1 MNSLS
6 SKKMDV
12 VGKSICILLFTLAAV
27 AGASAQST
35 CASGC
40 MPILGQVAIPPNC
53 QGCYPSYLL
62 TMNPALNLI
71 YVSGQFASQ
80 QYVSV
85 VDGSTCPTSANGS
98 CTFSIPAPLIHI
110 GSAIGVD
117 LKNDNYWA
125 PEVYSQ
131 DVMIYDGS
139 TNMQINKVPITSSSF
154 NLCPGE
160 AAFNGKSRIMWV
172 GAQCGGGNDPVFA
185 VDADTFKIVNG
196 PMGSGSG
203 GILSTIAVN
212 TTTGKLYVEFEN
224 PNTRVYGSEEV
235 NPKTY
240 LVTPTSF
247 GGNVYAINPISNL
260 IYAVYPFG
268 GTDLQIVNGSTE
280 KVLQTRALGYTPTFI
295 ADNNALHHLY
305 FANPTT
311 NSIEV
316 RNDTS
321 GELIP
326 SPSTFPLP
334 ADATF
339 TNGAAVDSVRG
350 RLYVTLLIGTTY
362 YVYAFE
368 DLSTARS
375 CQDSG
380 TVCGVGVG
388 IR

>member
-1 MNSLS
+1 
-6 SKKMDV
+6 MDLV
-12 VGKSICILLFTLAAV
+12 RKSICILLFSLAAV

-35 CASGC
+35 CAKGC
-40 MPILGQVAIPPNC
+40 MPLVGQVAIPPNC
-53 QGCYPSYLL
+53 QGCYPSTLL

-71 YVSGQFASQ
+71 YVSGGFTSQ

-98 CTFSIPAPLIHI
+98 CTFSIQPLVHI

-185 VDADTFKIVNG
+185 IDADTFKIVKG
-196 PMGSGSG
+196 PIGSG
-203 GILSTIAVN
+203 GIMSTVAVN
-212 TTTGKLYVEFEN
+212 PTTGRLYVEFEN
-224 PNTRVYGSEEV
+224 PNTGVYGSEEV

-247 GGNVYAINPISNL
+247 GGNVYAINPVSNL

-280 KVLQTRALGYTPTFI
+280 KVLQTIALGYTPTFI

-305 FANPTT
+305 LGNPTT

-321 GELIP
+321 GLLIP
-326 SPSTFPLP
+326 QPSTSSFPLP
-334 ADATF
+334 AGATF
-339 TNGAAVDSVRG
+339 TQGAAVDSVRG

-362 YVYAFE
+362 NVYAFE
-368 DLSTARS
+368 DLSTARI
-375 CQDSG
+375 CQDLG

>member
-12 VGKSICILLFTLAAV
+12 VGKSICILLFSLATV

-35 CASGC
+35 CANGC

-53 QGCYPSYLL
+53 QGCYPSFYL

-71 YVSGQFASQ
+71 YVSGGFTSQ

-85 VDGSTCPTSANGS
+85 VDGSTCPMSANGS
-98 CTFSIPAPLIHI
+98 CTFSIFPSGHI

-125 PEVYSQ
+125 PEVGSG
-131 DVMIYDGS
+131 DVQIYDGS
-139 TNMQINKVPITSSSF
+139 TNMQINAVTTGY
-154 NLCPGE
+154 CPGE

-172 GAQCGGGNDPVFA
+172 GAQCGPGNDPVFA
-185 VDADTFKIVNG
+185 VDADTFRIEG
-196 PMGSGSG
+196 PGAIPSG
-203 GILSTIAVN
+203 GVMSSIAVN
-212 TTTGKLYVEFEN
+212 PTTGRLYLETEVAG
-224 PNTRVYGSEEV
+224 VYVSKEV

-240 LVTPTSF
+240 LVTTTSF
-247 GGNVYAINPISNL
+247 GGTVSAINPVANL

-280 KVLQTRALGYTPTFI
+280 KFKTIALGYTPTFI

-305 FANPTT
+305 VGNPTT

-321 GELIP
+321 GVLIP
-326 SPSTFPLP
+326 QPSTSSFPLP
-334 ADATF
+334 AGATF
-339 TNGAAVDSVRG
+339 TPGAAVDSVRG
-350 RLYVTLLIGTTY
+350 RLYVSLLIGATY